1 MFAQRIE
8 RAAASGTQR
17 ITAEVDRLRRQGIDI
32 VDLGAGEP
40 DFATP
45 PHVKAAAV
53 AAIADN
59 FTRYT
64 PNAGVRELRE
74 AICARYRADYNV
86 TFGPDQVIATA
97 GGKQALFNAAM
108 ALYES
113 GDEVITHAPAWPSIV
128 EQVRLADAV
137 PVLVRTHPEDGFRLH
152 ADAVLD
158 ALTPRTKAVVINSPG
173 NPTGALVAEQDLVR
187 IATEAAARGVWVVL
201 DLCYEELIYDDA
213 PHNLPRVLREHVP
226 DRFVLAGSLSKD
238 HAMTGW
244 RCGWAIG
251 PRAFIQACNT
261 VQGHATS
268 NVSSITQR
276 AAIEALTGPQ
286 ECVAAMREAYRERR
300 DRLLQGLCAEP
311 RIRCV
316 RPGGAFYLF
325 PDISDLLSP
334 DGLRTSAAFAE
345 ALLRQGHV
353 AVTPGEAFDAPGFI
367 RLSYAASPDCLDEGV
382 RRIRAFIGALGV
394 RGETPRRTE
403 TGQAPA

>member
-1 MFAQRIE
+1 MFSQRIE

-17 ITAEVDRLRRQGIDI
+17 ITSEVDRLRRQGIDV

-45 PHVKAAAV
+45 PHVKAGAV
-53 AAIADN
+53 AAIADD

-74 AICARYRADYNV
+74 AICARYHADYGV
-86 TFGPDQVIATA
+86 AFGPDQVIATA
-97 GGKQALFNAAM
+97 GGKQALFNTAM
-108 ALYES
+108 TLYGA
-113 GDEVITHAPAWPSIV
+113 GDEVVTHAPGWPSIV

-137 PVLVRTHPEDGFRLH
+137 PVSVRTHPEDGFRLH

-158 ALTPRTKAVVINSPG
+158 AFTPRTRAVVINSPG
-173 NPTGALVAEQDLVR
+173 NPTGALVAEPDVAR
-187 IATEAAARGVWVVL
+187 IAGEAAERGVWVVL
-201 DLCYEELIYDDA
+201 DLCYEQLLYDDT
-213 PHNLPRVLREHVP
+213 PHNLPRVLQERLP
-226 DRFVLAGSLSKD
+226 DRFVLTGSLSKD

-251 PRAFIQACNT
+251 PPAFIQACNT

-276 AAIEALTGPQ
+276 AAVAALTGPQ
-286 ECVAAMREAYRERR
+286 DCVATMREAYRERR
-300 DRLLQGLCAEP
+300 DLLLRGLAEEP

-325 PDISDLLSP
+325 PDVSELLSP
-334 DGLRTSAAFAE
+334 DGLRTTADLAQ
-345 ALLRQGHV
+345 ALLRHGRV

-367 RLSYAASPDCLDEGV
+367 RLSYAASTKCLDEAV
-382 RRIRAFIGALGV
+382 RRIRAFIAALD
-394 RGETPRRTE
+394 RRDITPT
-403 TGQAPA
+403 TAPA